1 MQGEVGLGGLR
12 GFVQMLGAGPQG
24 LTLVSARVFPKL
36 PSDLDRVDPRVLPP
50 GSLVA
55 GAMHAAMMCA
65 TERNC
70 ELIARLAAE
79 RAGLHKL
86 QVMRIGRFATA
97 QQARLLGDEPQVL
110 LVAVAL
116 RRADREHAL
125 VDPAGLMFVRAPA
138 PPEWLRSNRQIGCRN
153 HIGRRVQL
161 DRILRGVLGAL
172 C

>member
-1 MQGEVGLGGLR
+1 MQGKVGLGGLR

-97 QQARLLGDEPQVL
+97 QEARLLGDEPQMR
-110 LVAVAL
+110 LVAVA
-116 RRADREHAL
+116 AGSAQREDTL
-125 VDPAGLMFVRAPA
+125 VDPTGLMPFGAAGWSERCSS
-138 PPEWLRSNRQIGCRN
+138 RIYIG
-153 HIGRRVQL
+153 
-161 DRILRGVLGAL
+161 
-172 C
+172 